1 MTLEQKRK
9 NRFYAGF
16 TEQSSQ
22 IGPDIIRKEYQD
34 AAKRLWRLG
43 DNWEERLAYKL
54 FGPDLIGS
62 LAFALDPFSR
72 FRQGFNLI
80 SQPTRSRRRPNK
92 FVPIFCNVTG
102 VGTHYRNYV
111 SDDPS
116 ILDEYVVSTDIE
128 SYRIPDGSPDTSD
141 YMHDSVKSQRAAG
154 QEDYGLMDSVVQ
166 KCSTLHSPVITF
178 TEDLYDPNNVFDGQY
193 DHTHWEWT
201 YDFSAYKSPCLQVPW
216 GWVDSED
223 FAAIMKDFATFI
235 AGAKAQDVLP
245 KSLANQR
252 QYNLFY
258 QIAEFKDIPQLVAG
272 TRDFL
277 TFLGHLAMDPKF
289 QILRADKLSSGAYL
303 GWFFGEQ
310 SLLQTAQSLAALPTK
325 ISKKLNYL
333 LKKIG
338 KTEPIRSSRKYDDIN
353 SQAFLARFSL
363 PDMVRVP
370 YAEST
375 NLQAID
381 LSSTTVSSSVIQKV
395 IFPESATP
403 YGSAKTLANF
413 VGLTPRVTD
422 LYNLVPWTWLLDWFV
437 GLSNYINMIEAVNG
451 DQQLINFG
459 FLTVKCDI
467 EFAVTGTI
475 TVYDAVL
482 DARDGAEGEPYGAY
496 LLTKSNPR
504 EIPASLFYHGTTVN
518 RLDIGEL
525 GLVKAASRP
534 DSLSDFQLSILGAL
548 FLSHLR

>member
-1 MTLEQKRK
+1 
-9 NRFYAGF
+9 
-16 TEQSSQ
+16 
-22 IGPDIIRKEYQD
+22 
-34 AAKRLWRLG
+34 
-43 DNWEERLAYKL
+43 
-54 FGPDLIGS
+54 
-62 LAFALDPFSR
+62 
-72 FRQGFNLI
+72 
-80 SQPTRSRRRPNK
+80 
-92 FVPIFCNVTG
+92 
-102 VGTHYRNYV
+102 
-111 SDDPS
+111 
-116 ILDEYVVSTDIE
+116 
-128 SYRIPDGSPDTSD
+128 
-141 YMHDSVKSQRAAG
+141 
-154 QEDYGLMDSVVQ
+154 
-166 KCSTLHSPVITF
+166 
-178 TEDLYDPNNVFDGQY
+178 
-193 DHTHWEWT
+193 
-201 YDFSAYKSPCLQVPW
+201 
-216 GWVDSED
+216 
-223 FAAIMKDFATFI
+223 
-235 AGAKAQDVLP
+235 
-245 KSLANQR
+245 
-252 QYNLFY
+252 
-258 QIAEFKDIPQLVAG
+258 
-272 TRDFL
+272 
-277 TFLGHLAMDPKF
+277 MDPKF

-548 FLSHLR
+548 FISHLR